1 MNLGDFL
8 TLILG
13 GGAVATIGAVF
24 KGVQALRAGA
34 RSREKE
40 AVDDLE
46 KWRVAA
52 VRRAEAAEAD
62 RDYYRDYAAQCR
74 FTLKENGIAAPEM
87 EHRRST
93 ELTTGRG
100 EHVLPD

>member
-8 TLILG
+8 TLVLG
-13 GGAVATIGAVF
+13 GGAVATVGAVF

-46 KWRVAA
+46 KWRVQA
-52 VRRAEAAEAD
+52 VRRAERAEED
-62 RDYYRDYAAQCR
+62 RDYYRDYASQCR
-74 FTLKENGIAAPEM
+74 FLLRENGIEPPPLEA
-87 EHRRST
+87 RRT
-93 ELTTGRG
+93 PELTGG
-100 EHVLPD
+100 KEDGD